1 MSIVNSTTFN
11 SELEKLKGVGNSIVI
26 DVETNGLDP
35 YGCNQICGVGVGDSK
50 AEGFTQYYPFRHH
63 QGENLTTEHLKE
75 LIDFLNTS
83 INIFIGYNIKFDL
96 HFLEKEGLDVSNKK
110 LVDVIVMVRL
120 VEPSEI
126 KELALTPTASRH
138 YGTEAVQYDIDTKKE
153 LRSNKWNKD
162 FSMAPV
168 DFLGEYCK

>member
-63 QGENLTTEHLKE
+63 QGENLTNEHLKE
-75 LIDFLNTS
+75 LQSLLNMT
-83 INIFIGYNIKFDL
+83 NNLQYNIGKLEGQKHSLL
-96 HFLEKEGLDVSNKK
+96 HELSIMQKRIIDMQDTLSKEYGTYD
-110 LVDVIVMVRL
+110 VDVTNGTINR
-120 VEPSEI
+120 
-126 KELALTPTASRH
+126 KED
-138 YGTEAVQYDIDTKKE
+138 EK
-153 LRSNKWNKD
+153 
-162 FSMAPV
+162 
-168 DFLGEYCK
+168 